1 MDRKMLMD
9 TALKNWKL
17 KCKTY
22 KVSDRGGMH
31 APVKTRAIVFRL
43 DYRLHGRRETVT
55 IGQYGR
61 DGITLAEARKAA
73 QAGRFSA
80 PANQREK
87 RRVSTARSLGEWGN
101 FYFREAKTAIGEMLA
116 DALDIECCHVEDNP
130 IVTVGR
136 NYITEDGKN
145 VFPIGIAEAQQVE
158 LARAAV
164 GSI

>member
-116 DALDIECCHVEDNP
+116 DAFDLEGGHVEDNA

-136 NYITEDGKN
+136 HHLTEDGEHLC
-145 VFPIGIAEAQQVE
+145 PIGIAEAEQVKI
-158 LARAAV
+158 ARAAV
-164 GSI
+164 WGI